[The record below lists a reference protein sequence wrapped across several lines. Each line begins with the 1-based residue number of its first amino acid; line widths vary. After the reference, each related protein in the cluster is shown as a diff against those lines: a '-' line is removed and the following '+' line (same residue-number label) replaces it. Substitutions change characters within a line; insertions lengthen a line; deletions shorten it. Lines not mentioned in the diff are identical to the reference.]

1 MTVIPDWF
9 SGRSYGADLDSRAY
23 SIFKELLAKTFE
35 HLTGEER
42 LRVLR
47 KYVQAAAW
55 ACCCC
60 WLTSEEMAMEQA
72 WAICSKLMR

>member
-1 MTVIPDWF
+1 M
-9 SGRSYGADLDSRAY
+9 SSYFVDTTLETLRARAEFAY

-55 ACCCC
+55 ACACC